1 MKTGSSISVAARG
14 LSALG
19 LFGVGALAFIVGL
32 VVFFGWLMKDRKS
45 DPDPTLV
52 QVLISVGVGS
62 VILASSIACF
72 ILAGRLLKRMS
83 HAEPPND
90 NVR

>member
-1 MKTGSSISVAARG
+1 MKTTSYISPTARG

-19 LFGVGALAFIVGL
+19 LFGVGILAFILGL

-45 DPDPTLV
+45 DPDPTLI
-52 QVLISVGVGS
+52 QILMSIGVGS

-83 HAEPPND
+83 LAEPPNE